1 MEYTKNKRI
10 EIENEYLALLINH
23 NELINIT
30 QIRPEWLS
38 NAKARKM
45 LAYALECYN
54 EKLCLN
60 VGYIAGK
67 HKDFDFEYYVEI
79 LDDTIGYSNN
89 IDKHLKTFEEAIVK
103 AYKEDIIRAYNQKLV
118 NKTIDYDEFVEI
130 VKKLDDIIL
139 TSASQRLTKQEL
151 MEGISDEKMAI
162 PIYSFPKLNRVLKL
176 VQNDFLIIGATT
188 GAGKSGFLLNLM
200 NDFMYRYQCIYF
212 NMEMSKSTIYK
223 RIIAIKMGITMNEVS
238 KPKDEHQKKLI
249 DNALTNIEKAGL
261 IIEHKANDIK
271 QIKAIV
277 SRIKDK
283 KRHTVLFIDHLGLV
297 RYDGS
302 KSLYEQATEVAKQLR
317 QICLEYDCTIISA
330 SQLNRAAYS
339 NDVSLSMLKDSGELE
354 NSASKVALLYRVNK
368 SIDEDE
374 TNTQMELEIAK
385 NRDGLTGIIRLSY
398 DKTKQIFKEVKTIN

>member
-1 MEYTKNKRI
+1 MEYTKEKRV
-10 EIENEYLALLINH
+10 EIENEYLALLINY
-23 NELINIT
+23 NELINVT
-30 QIRPEWLS
+30 QIRPEWLA
-38 NAKARKM
+38 NPKARKM
-45 LAYALECYN
+45 LQYALECYN
-54 EKLCLN
+54 DKLCFN
-60 VGYIAGK
+60 VGYVAGK
-67 HKDFDFEYYVEI
+67 HPDFDFEYYIEI
-79 LDDTIGYSNN
+79 LDGVISYDSNV
-89 IDKHLKTFEEAIVK
+89 DKHLKTFEELIVK
-103 AYKEDIIRAYNQKLV
+103 AYKEDIIRAYNNKLV
-118 NKTIDYDEFVEI
+118 NKTISYDEFVEV
-130 VKKLDDIIL
+130 VKRLDDIIL

-151 MEGISDEKMAI
+151 LDGINDEKMAI

-223 RIIAIKMGITMNEVS
+223 RIISIKIGIPMSEVS
-238 KPKDEHQKKLI
+238 KPKNENQKGII
-249 DNALTNIEKAGL
+249 DNALNNIEKAGL
-261 IIEHKANDIK
+261 IIEHKANNIK
-271 QIKAIV
+271 QIKAII

-297 RYDGS
+297 RNDDS

-368 SIDEDE
+368 GIDEDE
-374 TNTQMELEIAK
+374 TNTQMDLEIAK

-398 DKTKQIFKEVKTIN
+398 DKTKQIFKEVERT